1 MRMRAFSRRWALA
14 AGALIA
20 STGAASAQTSG
31 DVIFNGSLL
40 DICVVLVTDSGT
52 ITPNGDYTEL
62 SSENAGGDRGGA
74 TITTTS
80 ANFDLVVDAPAAF
93 SSAPSGGDA
102 GVTFDALVTA
112 SGVTVLTDI
121 VDGVLSSLG
130 LGLTTLQ
137 VGVTAS
143 KGAGVFPAGAYQV
156 PVTVR
161 CVAS

>member
-1 MRMRAFSRRWALA
+1 MRARNIFRKGVLA
-14 AGALIA
+14 CAAMAASAGAA
-20 STGAASAQTSG
+20 KAQTSG
-31 DVIFNGSLL
+31 NVIFNGSLL
-40 DICVVLVTDSGT
+40 DICIVLITDSGT
-52 ITPNGDYTEL
+52 IAPNGAYTEL

-80 ANFDLVVDAPAAF
+80 NNFDLVVDAPAAF
-93 SSAPSGGDA
+93 TSAPSGGDA
-102 GVTFDALVTA
+102 GVTFEALVSA
-112 SGVTVLTDI
+112 SGVTVLSDI
-121 VDGVLSSLG
+121 IDGVLSSLG

-137 VGVTAS
+137 VGVTAT